1 MQSLPVQHFGSLSA
15 TLDWEGNLVES
26 FSNAVPHWA
35 AVFAGAMD
43 TSMGGGGAPGMG
55 SKQDQSIETLLAEF
69 QAAPSISLGD
79 FPTLDES
86 FLRQTGTLASPFNCN
101 SVSFPCCAACAVE

>member
-1 MQSLPVQHFGSLSA
+1 MENPVEGLSP
-15 TLDWEGNLVES
+15 
-26 FSNAVPHWA
+26 AVPDWG
-35 AVFAGAMD
+35 AVFAGAIN
-43 TSMGGGGAPGMG
+43 TSMGGGGAPGIG

-86 FLRQTGTLASPFNCN
+86 FLRQTGTLALPFHWHCVVYAARHILRTLT
-101 SVSFPCCAACAVE
+101 SALQWLIKAGWSCA

>member
-1 MQSLPVQHFGSLSA
+1 
-15 TLDWEGNLVES
+15 
-26 FSNAVPHWA
+26 
-35 AVFAGAMD
+35 
-43 TSMGGGGAPGMG
+43 MG

-86 FLRQTGTLASPFNCN
+86 FLRQTGTVALLVHSELCLLFL
-101 SVSFPCCAACAVE
+101 FRGLCCGLDRRLG